1 MTRNERIEAM
11 ARAYW
16 QRYAAHHYDECMLM
30 PPWDELPDYMTTLAV
45 SRMEAALDAADVEG
59 MVRRA
64 ASEGIDL
71 GWDACE
77 TRMPEDEFREKRDA
91 IVRRVIGGGQ

>member
-11 ARAYW
+11 AQAMMAGNWHVAPDFAREMFKG
-16 QRYAAHHYDECMLM
+16 YAH
-30 PPWDELPDYMTTLAV
+30 LAL
-45 SRMEAALDAADVEG
+45 AAADVEG

-77 TRMPEDEFREKRDA
+77 TRMPEDEFRAKRDA

>member
-1 MTRNERIEAM
+1 MTRDEQIDKARWAMLTAKCKCGQAGEGGACSRCEA
-11 ARAYW
+11 
-16 QRYAAHHYDECMLM
+16 
-30 PPWDELPDYMTTLAV
+30 
-45 SRMEAALDAADVEG
+45 EAALDAADVEG

-77 TRMPEDEFREKRDA
+77 TRMPEDEFREKRDE
-91 IVRRVIGGGQ
+91 IVRRVCG